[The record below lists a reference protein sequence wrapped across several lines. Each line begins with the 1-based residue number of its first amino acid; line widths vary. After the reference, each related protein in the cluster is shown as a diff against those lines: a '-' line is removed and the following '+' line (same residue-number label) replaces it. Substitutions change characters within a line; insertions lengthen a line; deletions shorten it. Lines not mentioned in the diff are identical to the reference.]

1 MFAAR
6 MHRRKVFAVVRGTIS
21 MGSSHA
27 DGSVIAE
34 RHRSKH
40 REATAD
46 VEFGAWIDGGRRT
59 EGTDRGVED
68 PVIGEP
74 IVDVPQCDASDVDSA
89 VDAAWSA
96 FEGGW
101 EDASVRD
108 RSKRLFE
115 WADVLADHVEELTL
129 LECLDCGKPISQAR
143 GEVKGAIDTLEF
155 YASAVR
161 AHRGS
166 EVPAGDDLHLY
177 TTREPYGVVGQIV
190 PWNYPLWAAAWKLGP
205 ALAAGNACVLKPASD
220 TPLSTIRAAQLSEGI
235 FPDGVLNVVPGSG
248 SDVGQAVAAH
258 EDIRKVSFTGSTG
271 VGSGV
276 MHAAAD
282 RVAPVTLELGG
293 KSPFVVFP
301 DADLDTVVPA
311 VADGIFYSTGE
322 ICDAFSRAIVHDSI
336 ADEFTE
342 RFVEA
347 AESHVLGD
355 PLDEATTMGPLTS
368 GEQLET
374 VTGYI
379 ETGKGEAELLC
390 GGGTPDDPALSAGHY
405 VEPTVF
411 RGVTNDTTIGSEE
424 IFGPVQTIQT
434 FEDYDEAIELAND
447 TQYGLASGI
456 GTESTSLVHRT
467 ADDLDAGLVYVNEYG
482 PIMPEAPYGGFKQS
496 GFGKDLGL
504 EALEHYQRTKSVYV
518 NLDEPEL

>member
-1 MFAAR
+1 M
-6 MHRRKVFAVVRGTIS
+6 
-21 MGSSHA
+21 SSVPPDA
-27 DGSVIAE
+27 STIAE

-46 VEFGAWIDGGRRT
+46 VEFGAWIDGERRT
-59 EGTDRGVED
+59 EGPTRGAED
-68 PVIGEP
+68 PVTGQS
-74 IVDVPQCDASDVDSA
+74 IVDVPQCDAGDVDDA
-89 VDAAWSA
+89 VDAAGEA

-101 EDASVRD
+101 EDATVRD

-115 WADVLADHVEELTL
+115 WADVLEDHVEELTL
-129 LECLDCGKPISQAR
+129 LECLDCGKPVSQAR
-143 GEVKGAIDTLEF
+143 GEVEGAIDTLEF

-161 AHRGS
+161 TQRGS
-166 EVPAGDDLHLY
+166 EVPAGEDLHLY
-177 TTREPYGVVGQIV
+177 TTKEPYGVVGQIV

-205 ALAAGNACVLKPASD
+205 ALAVGNACVLKPASD
-220 TPLSTIRAAQLSEGI
+220 TPLSTIRAAQLSAGI

-248 SDVGQAVAAH
+248 SEVGQAIAEHGDV
-258 EDIRKVSFTGSTG
+258 RKVSFTGSTD

-276 MHAAAD
+276 MRAAAD

-293 KSPFVVFP
+293 KSPFIVFP
-301 DADLDTVVPA
+301 DADLDKVVRA

-322 ICDAFSRAIVHDSI
+322 ICDAFSRALVHESV
-336 ADEFTE
+336 AEEFTE

-347 AESHVLGD
+347 AESYVLGD
-355 PLDEATTMGPLTS
+355 PLDEETTMGPLTS
-368 GEQLET
+368 RSQFET
-374 VTGYI
+374 VSEYV
-379 ETGKGEAELLC
+379 ETGKQEAELLC
-390 GGGTPDDPALSAGHY
+390 GGGTPDDPELADGWY

-411 RGVTNDTTIGSEE
+411 GDVTNDMVVGSEE

-447 TQYGLASGI
+447 TDFGLASGI
-456 GTESTSLVHRT
+456 GTESTSLVHQT

-482 PIMPEAPYGGFKQS
+482 PIMPDAPYGGFKQS

-504 EALEHYQRTKSVYV
+504 EALDHYQRQKSVYV
-518 NLDEPEL
+518 NLDDPEL

>member
-1 MFAAR
+1 
-6 MHRRKVFAVVRGTIS
+6 

-27 DGSVIAE
+27 DSRTIAE

-40 REATAD
+40 RAATTD
-46 VEFGAWIDGGRRT
+46 VEFGAWIGGERRT
-59 EGTDRGVED
+59 GGPKRRVED
-68 PVIGEP
+68 PVIGES
-74 IVDVPQCDASDVDSA
+74 IVDVPQCDAGDVDDA
-89 VDAAWSA
+89 VDTAWDA
-96 FEGGW
+96 FENGW

-115 WADVLADHVEELTL
+115 WADALADHVDELTL

-143 GEVKGAIDTLEF
+143 GEVEGAIDTLEF

-161 AHRGS
+161 AQRGS
-166 EVPAGDDLHLY
+166 EVPGGKDLHLY
-177 TTREPYGVVGQIV
+177 TTREPYGVVGQVV

-205 ALAAGNACVLKPASD
+205 ALAVGNACVLKPASD
-220 TPLSTIRAAQLSEGI
+220 TPLSTIRAAQLSGGI
-235 FPDGVLNVVPGSG
+235 FPDGVLNIVPGSG
-248 SDVGQAVAAH
+248 SDVGQAIAEH
-258 EDIRKVSFTGSTG
+258 GDIRKVSFTGSTD

-276 MHAAAD
+276 MRAAAD

-293 KSPFVVFP
+293 KSPFIVFP
-301 DADLDTVVPA
+301 DADLDTVVQA

-322 ICDAFSRAIVHDSI
+322 ICDAFSRALVHESI

-347 AESHVLGD
+347 AESYVLGD
-355 PLDEATTMGPLTS
+355 PLDEETTMGPLTS
-368 GEQLET
+368 GSQFET
-374 VTGYI
+374 VTEYI
-379 ETGKGEAELLC
+379 ETGKQEAELLC
-390 GGGTPDDPALSAGHY
+390 GGGTPDDPALADGHY

-411 RGVTNDTTIGSEE
+411 GGVTNDMTVGSEE

-434 FEDYDEAIELAND
+434 FETYDEAIELAND

-456 GTESTSLVHRT
+456 GTERTSLVHRT

-482 PIMPEAPYGGFKQS
+482 PIMPDAPYGGFKQS

-504 EALEHYQRTKSVYV
+504 EALEHYQRQKSVYV

>member
-1 MFAAR
+1 M
-6 MHRRKVFAVVRGTIS
+6 S
-21 MGSSHA
+21 SSHPDA
-27 DGSVIAE
+27 SSIVE

-46 VEFGAWIDGGRRT
+46 VEFGAWIDGERRSD
-59 EGTDRGVED
+59 GPKRGIED
-68 PVIGEP
+68 PVIGES
-74 IVDVPQCDASDVDSA
+74 IVDVPQCDAGDVDDA
-89 VDAAWSA
+89 VDGAWDA
-96 FEGGW
+96 FETEW
-101 EDASVRD
+101 ADASVRD

-143 GEVKGAIDTLEF
+143 GEVEGAIDTLEF

-161 AHRGS
+161 AQRGS
-166 EVPAGDDLHLY
+166 EVPAGEDLHLY
-177 TTREPYGVVGQIV
+177 TTQEPYGVVGQIV

-205 ALAAGNACVLKPASD
+205 ALAAGNACVLKPSSD
-220 TPLSTIRAAQLSEGI
+220 TPLSTIRAAHLSAGI
-235 FPDGVLNVVPGSG
+235 FPDGVVNVVPGSG
-248 SDVGQAVAAH
+248 SEVGGAVAEH
-258 EDIRKVSFTGSTG
+258 DDVRKVSFTGSTG

-301 DADLDTVVPA
+301 DADLEKVVQA

-322 ICDAFSRAIVHDSI
+322 ICDAFSRAIVHESI

-342 RFVEA
+342 RFVET
-347 AESHVLGD
+347 AESYVLGD
-355 PLDEATTMGPLTS
+355 PLSEETTMGPLTS
-368 GEQLET
+368 GSQFET
-374 VTGYI
+374 VMDYI
-379 ETGKGEAELLC
+379 DTGKREAELLC
-390 GGGTPDDPALSAGHY
+390 GGGRPDDPALADGWY

-411 RGVTNDTTIGSEE
+411 RGVTNDMTVGCEE

-434 FEDYDEAIELAND
+434 FAEYDEAIELAND

-456 GTESTSLVHRT
+456 GTESTSLVHQT

-482 PIMPEAPYGGFKQS
+482 PIMPDAPYGGFKQS

-504 EALEHYQRTKSVYV
+504 EALDHYQRTKSVYV
-518 NLDEPEL
+518 NLDDPEL